1 MKAILTYTTI
11 KDGAKIEQTKLFDIG
26 KSTKICDVKN
36 VYGNIMH
43 GIYIS
48 KSGIL
53 FTCDGE
59 KIQIED
65 QEKCKRWLGEYEPD
79 KYIEIFGRPEE
90 A

>member
-1 MKAILTYTTI
+1 MKAVLTYTV
-11 KDGAKIEQTKLFDIG
+11 IENGKKTEKTKLFDTE

-53 FTCDGE
+53 FTCDEE

-65 QEKCKRWLGEYEPD
+65 QEKCQRWLGEYEPD

>member
-1 MKAILTYTTI
+1 MKAVLTYITI
-11 KDGAKIEQTKLFDIG
+11 KNKEKVEETRLFDTE

-36 VYGNIMH
+36 VYGKIMH

-53 FTCDGE
+53 FTYDGG
-59 KIQIED
+59 KIQVKD
-65 QEKCKRWLGEYEPD
+65 QEECKRWLGEHEPD